1 MSEGASEGVG
11 YYLDELHDFS
21 ELNIVPFLC
30 VRHA

>member
-1 MSEGASEGVG
+1 MSESASDGWGVV
-11 YYLDELHDFS
+11 LDELHDFS